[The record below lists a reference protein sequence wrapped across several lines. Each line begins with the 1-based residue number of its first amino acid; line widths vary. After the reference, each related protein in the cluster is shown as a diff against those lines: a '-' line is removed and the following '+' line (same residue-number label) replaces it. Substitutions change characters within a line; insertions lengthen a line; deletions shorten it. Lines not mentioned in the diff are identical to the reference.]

1 MGTKAEDEEKKKARI
16 AALEA
21 EAEKRRRAQA
31 GGGASGGGG
40 APSRGGLAPSG
51 AAAAAAARLA
61 AGAGG
66 SSADDMRRQILA
78 ERERRRAAML
88 KEKEERD
95 KALAAEDEDPAM
107 APLND
112 AVARVAAHADAEAS
126 ASLLL
131 RIVGN
136 ALNNPGEPKY
146 RRVRLANPKIAAAV
160 LETDGGLVVLEC
172 AGFRLVF
179 EDDGGEGD
187 PRVMVLD
194 ADADPAPLSA
204 AFRRLARLAP
214 AAAAK
219 FLQAAPA
226 AAPRPPDPAKPPAA
240 GRRARA
246 FTPAEVCAA
255 AVTDLGDEY
264 FQRTPEEIAAE
275 VARKRAQRERDSVLT
290 TKSWKDKNRFGWEG
304 GADGPREGGF
314 DAGKPAVVRVRM
326 PDGVVLQGDF
336 GRREPAGA
344 VREFVANSLREPH
357 RTFSLS
363 FLGVPVTEDDEGGA
377 AAKVAAERE
386 QAKRGGGKGAGYAA
400 AGTVEGAGL
409 FPSALVTLKWTDA
422 NTDGGK
428 AALASALMASAE
440 PLE

>member
-21 EAEKRRRAQA
+21 EAARRRAQA

-40 APSRGGLAPSG
+40 APSRGGLAPSGG

-88 KEKEERD
+88 KEKEERER
-95 KALAAEDEDPAM
+95 ALAAEDEDPAM

-146 RRVRLANPKIAAAV
+146 RKVRLANPKIAAAV
-160 LETDGGLVVLEC
+160 LDTDGGLVVLEC

-194 ADADPAPLSA
+194 DASDPAPLSA

-214 AAAAK
+214 AAAAR
-219 FLQAAPA
+219 LAAPA
-226 AAPRPPDPAKPPAA
+226 PPPPPDPAKPPAA

-264 FQRTPEEIAAE
+264 FQRTPEEIQAE

-290 TKSWKDKNRFGWEG
+290 TQAWKDKNRFGWEG
-304 GADGPREGGF
+304 DGPPGGF

-344 VREFVANSLREPH
+344 VREFVASALREPH
-357 RTFSLS
+357 RTFSLT
-363 FLGVPVTEDDEGGA
+363 FLGKPVTEDDEGGA
-377 AAKVAAERE
+377 AAKAAAERE
-386 QAKRGGGKGAGYAA
+386 QAKRLGGKGAGYAA

-428 AALASALMASAE
+428 AALAAALMESAE

>member
-21 EAEKRRRAQA
+21 EAARRRAQA

-40 APSRGGLAPSG
+40 APSRGGIAPTG

-88 KEKEERD
+88 KEKEERE

-126 ASLLL
+126 AGLLL

-160 LETDGGLVVLEC
+160 LDVDGGVDVLEC
-172 AGFRLVF
+172 AGFRLAF

-194 ADADPAPLSA
+194 DAADPAPLSA
-204 AFRRLARLAP
+204 AFRRLAKLAP
-214 AAAAK
+214 EVAAR
-219 FLQAAPA
+219 LAAPA
-226 AAPRPPDPAKPPAA
+226 QRQPPPPPDPAKPPAA

-255 AVTDLGDEY
+255 AVADLGDEY
-264 FQRTPEEIAAE
+264 FQRTPEEIQAE

-290 TKSWKDKNRFGWEG
+290 TRAWKDKNRFGWEG
-304 GADGPREGGF
+304 DAGSREGGSF

-344 VREFVANSLREPH
+344 VREFVASALREPH

-363 FLGVPVTEDDEGGA
+363 FLGKPVTEDDEGGA
-377 AAKVAAERE
+377 AAKAAAERE
-386 QAKRGGGKGAGYAA
+386 EAKRRGGKGAGYAA

-428 AALASALMASAE
+428 DALAAALMASAE